1 MCCVLLPSWWTK
13 QWLEQEKLYSWYPG
27 CWKLNSHCWIV
38 LYCNLKV
45 AGSWQSILKLVSRMS
60 SHWSLSL
67 EAGKMRLPLLAVLT
81 SQVKKI
87 VNYFFQAM
95 SCRTSPPPLKLLS
108 CFLALLTFL
117 GPWTLLSW
125 NVQVIFAWQKTL
137 GRFAPDSWCVKLL
150 HSRQWQND
158 SSRKCTKTF
167 LFLVYSSIKKSHQI
181 FSPLYF
187 FGRMNLARSFFPERS
202 S

>member
-1 MCCVLLPSWWTK
+1 MCCVLFPSWRTK
-13 QWLEQEKLYSWYPG
+13 QWVEQEKLYSWYPG

-38 LYCNLKV
+38 LYCNLKA

-60 SHWSLSL
+60 IHWSLSL

-81 SQVKKI
+81 SQVKKLLI
-87 VNYFFQAM
+87 IYSRQCHVELL
-95 SCRTSPPPLKLLS
+95 PPLKLLS

-187 FGRMNLARSFFPERS
+187 LVEWI
-202 S
+202 

>member
-13 QWLEQEKLYSWYPG
+13 QWLEQEKLYSYNPG

-95 SCRTSPPPLKLLS
+95 SCRTSPPPPKVVVLFSCSVNIPWSLNSPELKCPS
-108 CFLALLTFL
+108 HFCMTKNIRTVRSRFLMCKTT
-117 GPWTLLSW
+117 PQQTMTKWQQQKMHQ
-125 NVQVIFAWQKTL
+125 NIF
-137 GRFAPDSWCVKLL
+137 V
-150 HSRQWQND
+150 SRLFFNQEK
-158 SSRKCTKTF
+158 SSNIQ
-167 LFLVYSSIKKSHQI
+167 SII
-181 FSPLYF
+181 F
-187 FGRMNLARSFFPERS
+187 FGRMNLTRSFFPERS